1 MVALRSVVVAA
12 AISLAPIAASAAPG
26 AAWTAARSNLP
37 KDTTVLVGLDLVQLT
52 RSSLFTM
59 AFPLMLAQQ
68 PEIKDGLDLVKTNC
82 KLDPLKV
89 VQGVVF
95 GTDDTQKHGAIYIAV
110 DGLDQPKIVSCLEAV
125 AKAKGKDTK
134 VSVKTDG
141 KINELTLG
149 DKTIYMSWIG
159 TSVLV
164 IPLEI
169 TNKADLA
176 AWSGAKGLIK
186 SKVGKASGKVNT
198 GGALWAVSAVA
209 KDLDDK
215 TKMKLGY
222 GSMTLASSKI
232 AADLH
237 VQLDSAENAKAAA
250 DKAQKE
256 LSTLAG
262 SPGLAPNLKTVL
274 SAVTVTSAADEVQV
288 KGSMPESDVLSLIG
302 ALMK

>member
-1 MVALRSVVVAA
+1 MVALRSLVVAA
-12 AISLAPIAASAAPG
+12 AISLLPVAASAAPG
-26 AAWTAARSNLP
+26 AAWTAAKANLP

-52 RSSLFTM
+52 KSSLFTM
-59 AFPLMLAQQ
+59 AFPLMLSQQ
-68 PEIKDGLDLVKTNC
+68 PDIKEGLDLLKTSC

-89 VQGVVF
+89 VQGAVF

-110 DGLDQPKIVSCLEAV
+110 DGLDQPTIVTCLEAV
-125 AKAKGKDTK
+125 AKAKGKDGK

-141 KINELTLG
+141 KINEITLG
-149 DKTIYMSWIG
+149 DKTVYLSWVG
-159 TSVLV
+159 TNVLV
-164 IPLEI
+164 LPLEI

-176 AWSGAKGLIK
+176 AWSGAKGLAK
-186 SKVGKASGKVNT
+186 SKVGKAMTKVNT

-215 TKMKLGY
+215 TKMKMGY
-222 GSMTLASSKI
+222 GAMTLASSKI

-237 VQLDSAENAKAAA
+237 VQLDSAASAKAAA

-256 LSTLAG
+256 LTTLAG

-274 SAVTVTSAADEVQV
+274 TAVTVTSAGDELQV
-288 KGSMPESDVLSLIG
+288 KGSMPESDVLSLLG

>member
-1 MVALRSVVVAA
+1 MVVLRSLVVAA
-12 AISLAPIAASAAPG
+12 AVSLLPLTASAAPG
-26 AAWTAARSNLP
+26 AAWTAAKSNLP

-52 RSSLFTM
+52 KSSLFTM
-59 AFPLMLAQQ
+59 AFPLMLSQQ
-68 PEIKDGLDLVKTNC
+68 PEIKDGLDLIKTSCN
-82 KLDPLKV
+82 LDPLKV

-110 DGLDQPKIVSCLEAV
+110 DGLDQPKIVSCLEAI

-134 VSVKTDG
+134 VAVKTEG
-141 KINELTLG
+141 KISELTLG
-149 DKTIYMSWIG
+149 DKTIYLSWIG
-159 TSVLV
+159 TNVLV
-164 IPLEI
+164 LPLEI
-169 TNKADLA
+169 TNRADLA
-176 AWSGAKGLIK
+176 AWSGVKGLAR
-186 SKVGKASGKVNT
+186 SKVGKAMTKVNT
-198 GGALWAVSAVA
+198 GGAMWAVSAVA

-222 GSMTLASSKI
+222 GAMTLASSKI

-237 VQLDSAENAKAAA
+237 VQLDSAVSAKAAA

-256 LSTLAG
+256 LSTLAA

-274 SAVTVTSAADEVQV
+274 TAVTVTAAADELQV
-288 KGSMPESDVLSLIG
+288 KGSMPESDVLSLVG